1 MAFTSIEDLIKNS
14 SGLGPSLAMNAPV
27 EAPPGEIP
35 LALRDANPQPIAP
48 PPPPMAKAAAP
59 KKTAQKE
66 VSEAAVKEEEA
77 PQEAPNPYAD
87 LMVTKD
93 DLEKAADA
101 KKEDIGLGMMM
112 DAFANRQSWG
122 NFYSGKMGPHH
133 DVTSGFK
140 QMAEMEDQP
149 IKNKQLLL
157 AQELKRP
164 ETEMQARM
172 TDPNSVESKLS
183 RDLAVAGISKL
194 NLPGETKQ
202 KLLESIKSANA
213 LQVNSLVDKN
223 PMLKDVFQ
231 QDAMGQRMLMMGR
244 MFQTRQDNMDRSFGL
259 KEAGLG
265 LREAGL
271 GMRANNSYSH
281 EMKQTEDQLLGAN
294 RALELVR
301 KIKSNDLV
309 GTSQLK
315 SDLSASL
322 ASMMN
327 GGRPATVYGMSHQ
340 DFDSLYARAQHSYGI
355 LSGQTPGTI
364 TDAQLTQ
371 LQKDIEALQKEYSK
385 QREIKFKSFQSGSP
399 DQFQGKLQKRY
410 DQFGQTMGEQQGK
423 PSGKVKVSNGKDS
436 FFVSPQDAVE
446 ALRDGFKVVE

>member
-48 PPPPMAKAAAP
+48 PPPPMAKAPAP
-59 KKTAQKE
+59 KKKAQKE
-66 VSEAAVKEEEA
+66 VSEPAVKEEEA

-101 KKEDIGLGMMM
+101 KKKDIGLGMMM
-112 DAFANRQSWG
+112 DALANRQSWG

-231 QDAMGQRMLMMGR
+231 QDAMGQRLAMMSAALQQRTALGY
-244 MFQTRQDNMDRSFGL
+244 DRL
-259 KEAGLG
+259 ELARDKAGSS
-265 LREAGL
+265 AGQAIEHDPIV
-271 GMRANNSYSH
+271 MQAKKTTNNL
-281 EMKQTEDQLLGAN
+281 D
-294 RALELVR
+294 RAL
-301 KIKSNDLV
+301 S
-309 GTSQLK
+309 
-315 SDLSASL
+315 
-322 ASMMN
+322 
-327 GGRPATVYGMSHQ
+327 
-340 DFDSLYARAQHSYGI
+340 I
-355 LSGQTPGTI
+355 LDG
-364 TDAQLTQ
+364 
-371 LQKDIEALQKEYSK
+371 KEPVTA
-385 QREIKFKSFQSGSP
+385 KSFAI
-399 DQFQGKLQKRY
+399 LQQ
-410 DQFGQTMGEQQGK
+410 DMINAMAPGGAATE
-423 PSGKVKVSNGKDS
+423 GKVNREMVHTLQEKLNDIALHYGKRRGS
-436 FFVSPQDAVE
+436 KKSSA
-446 ALRDGFKVVE
+446 